1 MIKTILTILILG
13 SIIILGIY
21 YPIVWWIIG
30 IGLIIVIALIY
41 LFICISDKSSE
52 SSMKEKFG
60 ENYKELIQTGKL
72 GLRIACPCKPD
83 IRYTSKKEIEKLSNI
98 SLPDFVIKECKETLG
113 DITGD
118 YSGEATIEFCTIID
132 DSIIRQIN
140 DDMSKGDSRWR
151 KSDNNDEYICG
162 LIEPDLSSTPSKD
175 EYWRLILRRDSNMG
189 QIAYGMI

>member
-13 SIIILGIY
+13 NIIILGIY

-140 DDMSKGDSRWR
+140 DDMSKGILAGE
-151 KSDNNDEYICG
+151 KVI
-162 LIEPDLSSTPSKD
+162 IMMSTSVV
-175 EYWRLILRRDSNMG
+175 
-189 QIAYGMI
+189 

>member
-1 MIKTILTILILG
+1 
-13 SIIILGIY
+13 
-21 YPIVWWIIG
+21 
-30 IGLIIVIALIY
+30 
-41 LFICISDKSSE
+41 
-52 SSMKEKFG
+52 MKEKFG

-189 QIAYGMI
+189 QIAYGRI